1 MGNEVRIVIA
11 DYQPIYRAGLKYIL
25 SGGVFGVVERVTTSR
40 IEVVGEASDGER
52 AIELLRIEKPDIAI
66 MDICMPKM
74 DGFAVASAVQNE
86 KLAVAVIFLTMFKEE
101 YMLDRA
107 LELGVMGYVLKE
119 NMVEEIINCIKAVA
133 EGKYF
138 ICPAMSNLLVRD
150 NDLRNTKERDHAGV
164 EILTATERKVL
175 RHVAEMK
182 TSSQIAHEM
191 SISVKTVQNHRNN
204 IVLKLGL
211 RGNMALL
218 KFAMERKSI
227 I

>member
-1 MGNEVRIVIA
+1 
-11 DYQPIYRAGLKYIL
+11 
-25 SGGVFGVVERVTTSR
+25 
-40 IEVVGEASDGER
+40 
-52 AIELLRIEKPDIAI
+52 
-66 MDICMPKM
+66 MPKM